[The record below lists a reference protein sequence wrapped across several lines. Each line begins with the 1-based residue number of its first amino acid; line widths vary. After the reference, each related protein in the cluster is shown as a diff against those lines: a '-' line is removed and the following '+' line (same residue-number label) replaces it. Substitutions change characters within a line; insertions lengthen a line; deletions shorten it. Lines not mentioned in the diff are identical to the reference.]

1 MCPSLP
7 PSLLPVPSMSSA
19 TTPFFRHYPSLN
31 ILHCSSFTLLSQC
44 FIFCGYC
51 FYVSSPFPSSPYSP
65 SLPCSQSSHAFL
77 FPLSLHSLFLFYP
90 LPMLYF
96 VRRLFLCFP
105 SFLHLTIHTHT
116 NLSLSSTN
124 IPHRLSF
131 LWPFL
136 SCVRSVSGGP
146 AVVCLPSLVILLP

>member
-1 MCPSLP
+1 MCVLFCLLPSFPSLP
-7 PSLLPVPSMSSA
+7 CPQPRHLSFAIILPLTSFTAPLLPS
-19 TTPFFRHYPSLN
+19 SLN
-31 ILHCSSFTLLSQC
+31 ALFSADIVSMFPLLSLPLLTPLPCHALSHHMRFFFPYLSIHCSSFTHSQC
-44 FIFCGYC
+44 FILCEGC
-51 FYVSSPFPSSPYSP
+51 FYVSLPSCISP
-65 SLPCSQSSHAFL
+65 S
-77 FPLSLHSLFLFYP
+77 
-90 LPMLYF
+90 
-96 VRRLFLCFP
+96 
-105 SFLHLTIHTHT
+105 THT